1 MQLIS
6 KLNKGIRF
14 LFHVIDI
21 FSKCKWV
28 IILQDK
34 KGITIY
40 NAFQKISDESNRR
53 LAKSK
58 GRKSIKI

>member
-14 LFHVIDI
+14 LFHVINI
-21 FSKCKWV
+21 FSKYKWV
-28 IILQDK
+28 ILLQDK